1 MNRGNR
7 IHGDKY
13 SRDRRFRDTRL
24 SGTMWWIEWNL
35 GNFNRKWRH
44 SCSKNSLLGVDGRQ
58 QRSPTI
64 SIMSERYGGNW
75 NNSTRKKNFSNH
87 HNELNETYV
96 SLSRSSNS
104 INPPSQFLFLLQ
116 FRSFLR
122 ERLNESRKSVDKT
135 GFGKILFFEASRVE
149 EFEEVQLNST
159 GPRKMAEVEG
169 GRGVVYAVLSDPITS
184 LSSFFPSG

>member
-1 MNRGNR
+1 M
-7 IHGDKY
+7 
-13 SRDRRFRDTRL
+13 
-24 SGTMWWIEWNL
+24 
-35 GNFNRKWRH
+35 
-44 SCSKNSLLGVDGRQ
+44 
-58 QRSPTI
+58 
-64 SIMSERYGGNW
+64 
-75 NNSTRKKNFSNH
+75 KNFSNH
-87 HNELNETYV
+87 HNELKTYV

-135 GFGKILFFEASRVE
+135 GFGKILFLEASRVE

-184 LSSFFPSG
+184 LSSFFPSGSGIRDRALFKRGVSAKPRETITSLRHPLNNCIPPLSLSVSLANMAPGRGKITFFRMLLIELHGRD